1 MFFTSFPFRTLL
13 HTANEYSKRFQL
25 LTIMLFSLYFFCIIA
40 NAESGKRSVQKKQPK
55 KIMANFSSWVHLT
68 FFLGFVVGS
77 FFFVFRVSSF
87 VALLESFKITMYIS
101 LGLLFCC
108 GKSHVI
114 YVVLCEATMKHLERK
129 NKELQRNIRT
139 ERRKSE

>member
-1 MFFTSFPFRTLL
+1 
-13 HTANEYSKRFQL
+13 
-25 LTIMLFSLYFFCIIA
+25 MLR
-40 NAESGKRSVQKKQPK
+40 AESEAYKKPK

-68 FFLGFVVGS
+68 FFLGFVGS

-101 LGLLFCC
+101 LVLLFCC

-114 YVVLCEATMKHLERK
+114 YVVLFEATMKHLDRK
-129 NKELQRNIRT
+129 
-139 ERRKSE
+139 KSE